1 MRMLRQTFAILLL
14 AVGVCLGAAQ
24 AQQAPDDED
33 IFARTLDEASPYYY
47 PSLMMRYRAGDTTLT
62 ATDYYYL
69 YYGYAFSENYRP
81 LRPIKAEDDMLAVLE
96 RINQDSIRYED
107 MEAVIRCADEVMRSD
122 PFSPRNL
129 NFLVY
134 AYGTIGDTLNERI
147 NYDRLTKVLATIS
160 ASGTGRS
167 PCTSCASNMPPTGWP
182 RGAKRSSN
190 GWWCHVRRNMS
201 PWPTNRAGRRVR
213 ATTSIS
219 AACSAIRR
227 RCRNRSSA
235 GRSTTFLWKRIN
247 RQTLKQP

>member
-1 MRMLRQTFAILLL
+1 MLRQTFAILLL

-107 MEAVIRCADEVMRSD
+107 MEAVIR
-122 PFSPRNL
+122 
-129 NFLVY
+129 
-134 AYGTIGDTLNERI
+134 
-147 NYDRLTKVLATIS
+147 
-160 ASGTGRS
+160 
-167 PCTSCASNMPPTGWP
+167 
-182 RGAKRSSN
+182 
-190 GWWCHVRRNMS
+190 
-201 PWPTNRAGRRVR
+201 
-213 ATTSIS
+213 
-219 AACSAIRR
+219 
-227 RCRNRSSA
+227 
-235 GRSTTFLWKRIN
+235 
-247 RQTLKQP
+247 

>member
-1 MRMLRQTFAILLL
+1 MRMLRQIFAILLL

-47 PSLMMRYRAGDTTLT
+47 PSLIMRYRAGDTTLT

-107 MEAVIRCADEVMRSD
+107 MEAVIRCADEVMQSD

-160 ASGTGRS
+160 VSGTGRS
-167 PCTSCASNMPPTGWP
+167 EKSPLHVLRFEHASDWLAARGKTVLKRLVVSRSAEYVTVANEQGRPESKGYYFDFSRVFRHPEEMPKQKQRWQ
-182 RGAKRSSN
+182 
-190 GWWCHVRRNMS
+190 
-201 PWPTNRAGRRVR
+201 
-213 ATTSIS
+213 
-219 AACSAIRR
+219 
-227 RCRNRSSA
+227 
-235 GRSTTFLWKRIN
+235 IN
-247 RQTLKQP
+247 DIPLEKNQ